1 MPEYVVA
8 RLFLTVA
15 AGYGV
20 DPGGYL
26 YLRGEA
32 RTAVCGVWLGAGAA
46 RGELSRRTSA
56 PSDGGCVPMSCWV
69 TSRVRVRLYGYAHAL
84 TRIILLTIGT
94 GDTVLMLG
102 ACVACVV
109 HETFTC
115 PHFRPS
121 YPSVKTKGNKFR
133 ITVLGKRKQ
142 QREFSATHTAGRD
155 YVVR

>member
-69 TSRVRVRLYGYAHAL
+69 TSRVHVRLYGYAHAL
-84 TRIILLTIGT
+84 THIILLTIGT

-102 ACVACVV
+102 ACVA
-109 HETFTC
+109 
-115 PHFRPS
+115 R
-121 YPSVKTKGNKFR
+121 
-133 ITVLGKRKQ
+133 
-142 QREFSATHTAGRD
+142 
-155 YVVR
+155 VVRHVVRTKLSLAPIFDPHIPVCIGIPFPIFSNDKS